1 MITEQ
6 CVKSNLSYH
15 ITIITIMGTHIY
27 DVCEK
32 RTTLH
37 KVFFANSFPYHGQYC
52 ISLLHQADLSL
63 FGPFCLLVDFL
74 FGAIGDKSERKGA
87 GG

>member
-1 MITEQ
+1 MTFAKKEPLYT
-6 CVKSNLSYH
+6 KF
-15 ITIITIMGTHIY
+15 
-27 DVCEK
+27 
-32 RTTLH
+32 
-37 KVFFANSFPYHGQYC
+37 FFANSFPYHGQYC